1 MPRQIFLT
9 SPMCLQLFQLPT
21 IKYTIDI
28 GKSSNAIQLLC
39 ISHELPFA
47 LCICPD
53 ILSHQ

>member
-1 MPRQIFLT
+1 MPRQILLT

-53 ILSHQ
+53 ILRHQ